1 MANQSGKKAITAEE
15 LARFI
20 DSEAHRVSCVTFA
33 LERHGKDYT
42 GPTVAGKA
50 PDILHQIAF
59 TVRNLLSVHGLSG
72 LESAMLP
79 DGNHHPAWL
88 AVRDYLH
95 GFEPIKGPSALY
107 TPKPSDNW
115 SPPNIKNP
123 AQGVIASKMV
133 RCAILHAY
141 EPIRREKEQK
151 RQEDERKRKE
161 TERAF
166 VARIEQQE
174 ADRKRKADEAKRKAG
189 EAKLE
194 KIAKR
199 RGTCGIEFAGAS
211 MRFIADTGFVLDGG
225 HYSIED
231 ATVFMYRGDLRLIGV
246 HGDGVVAVDVRGA
259 AYRVQ
264 INEGA
269 DPEEAVSQVNDW
281 RWRGSESWEE
291 ETCPMP
297 KGSAKSK
304 DDDYF

>member
-15 LARFI
+15 MNRLLFSAEHRAACITYALANREKGYNHPEVVPRI
-20 DSEAHRVSCVTFA
+20 DALLQSIAGAVKFQLETRCNNSIGEAM
-33 LERHGKDYT
+33 Y
-42 GPTVAGKA
+42 
-50 PDILHQIAF
+50 
-59 TVRNLLSVHGLSG
+59 
-72 LESAMLP
+72 P
-79 DGNHHPAWL
+79 DGQLNPAWV
-88 AVRDYLH
+88 AVRDYLDAID
-95 GFEPIKGPSALY
+95 PA
-107 TPKPSDNW
+107 W
-115 SPPNIKNP
+115 AVPNEKNP
-123 AQGVIASKMV
+123 AQGVIAAKMV
-133 RCAILHAY
+133 RCAILKASA
-141 EPIRREKEQK
+141 PIVEKQKREREEADRKRREA
-151 RQEDERKRKE
+151 D
-161 TERAF
+161 RAF
-166 VARIEQQE
+166 AAQLQQQE
-174 ADRKRKADEAKRKAG
+174 ADRKRKADEAKRKAD
-189 EAKLE
+189 EAKRE

-246 HGDGVVAVDVRGA
+246 HGDGVVAVDVHGT

-281 RWRGSESWEE
+281 RWRGSESWED

-297 KGSAKSK
+297 KGGAKSK